1 MLASLHGIY
10 IFLTGIEKCWLE
22 KTPRSVSREAINT
35 CIAVGVGR
43 SFQAQS
49 LALRGWFSAG
59 KIVVCCGEKEGFSS
73 QVLQQNISCSPT
85 CPFWNKHKNWTCK
98 SCYMNIIEFTEFLSE
113 NTCLQ
118 NKITFHIYLQINLVF
133 IEWIWYLQ
141 APARIFER
149 FILIQLII
157 CCYSLIIFCV
167 LWLGTQSGCSLR
179 LTELI

>member
-1 MLASLHGIY
+1 MHCGRCREVLPS
-10 IFLTGIEKCWLE
+10 
-22 KTPRSVSREAINT
+22 SVTSTAWMVLSWKNR
-35 CIAVGVGR
+35 CV
-43 SFQAQS
+43 
-49 LALRGWFSAG
+49 LWG
-59 KIVVCCGEKEGFSS
+59 KWGFSS

-98 SCYMNIIEFTEFLSE
+98 SRYMNIIEFTEFLSE

-133 IEWIWYLQ
+133 IEWIWYLP